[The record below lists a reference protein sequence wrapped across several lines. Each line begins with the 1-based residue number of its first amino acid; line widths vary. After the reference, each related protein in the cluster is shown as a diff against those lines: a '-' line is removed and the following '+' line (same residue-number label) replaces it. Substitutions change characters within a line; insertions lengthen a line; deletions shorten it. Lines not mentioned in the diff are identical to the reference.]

1 MGHSLFLNPVDSM
14 NQTHNAIYLKIAG
27 ILTVSLL
34 SAGVS
39 PILAEEECRR
49 VEERPVKIE
58 AWISK
63 KDLKDARAL
72 RREFEAMGTTHATL
86 WPYPGENPSRIAAIG
101 RCVPAYIARH
111 ALQQALLYYGDVKS
125 LVHQNFISGH
135 WIGLGTSLFAEN
147 SQRPISREQLRALLN
162 PELDTFQFQALYR
175 QLTVQDAEVTVF
187 GQTLPNPKLM
197 K

>member
-1 MGHSLFLNPVDSM
+1 M
-14 NQTHNAIYLKIAG
+14 NQMRALAAG
-27 ILTVSLL
+27 GV
-34 SAGVS
+34 AGVVLAAWIS
-39 PILAEEECRR
+39 PAFGEELCRP

-63 KDLKDARAL
+63 KDMKHYRSVRNNL
-72 RREFEAMGTTHATL
+72 EAMGTTIAAL
-86 WPYPGENPSRIAAIG
+86 WSYPGKNPSRVVAIG

-111 ALQQALLYYGDVKS
+111 ALQQALVYYGDVNS

-135 WIGLGTSLFAEN
+135 WIGLGTSLFAEDA
-147 SQRPISREQLRALLN
+147 QQPINKKQLRALLD
-162 PELDTFQFQALYR
+162 PVLDTFQFQTLYR
-175 QLTVQDAEVTVF
+175 QLTAQDETVSAF